1 MKKSFLILSLT
12 AVLAGCGRS
21 ETAQT
26 DTASTSAAD
35 SVTAAA
41 APAKPENCKSVVEPA
56 KLGKADEY
64 QESGKDLKV
73 TLTLNQADN
82 TTPGPD
88 GCYFNNSVD
97 VTATRKSG
105 KPVFRRTLVKEDL
118 GYFSESDSVI
128 EKGVLQ
134 SVQYKPTFNSQK
146 YVSLTMRLRDPE
158 TDKTTDFTVY
168 MNYNGEILRVK

>member
-1 MKKSFLILSLT
+1 MKKSVLTLSLM
-12 AVLAGCGRS
+12 AVLAACGRS

-26 DTASTSAAD
+26 DSASTTPAD
-35 SVTAAA
+35 SVTAA

-88 GCYFNNSVD
+88 GCYFNNLVD

-105 KPVFRRTLVKEDL
+105 KPVFRRTLIKEDL
-118 GYFSESDSVI
+118 GYFSESDAVI

-158 TDKTTDFTVY
+158 TAQTTDFTVY